1 MNTFQKLR
9 MLKINNRNYF
19 FIALVISL
27 TFLLIFTL
35 LSHFG
40 LIQSED
46 SAYLIGEASRWCER
60 VSGGIFREPVNTL
73 SNLGFMFVG
82 LYIFWIIS
90 NEHHDSKNL
99 FKGITPISILYASVV
114 IYLGPGSML
123 MHGTNTEWG
132 AWADNLSM
140 IMYIILPWLF
150 NIYAM
155 SKWSINQFL
164 YTYISIVVIY
174 SIWRWFTD
182 FELGINFNLFGV
194 SIGLWVI
201 SEVLYRYWSP
211 VFRLI
216 SGFVGFLVLLLFGTM
231 PNEVFTNFNEYWWV
245 ILFWLPAIL
254 SKEKPKYSRTYKWFI
269 LGMISYLSA
278 FAIWLTGV
286 PDHASCSPDSVI
298 QAHGIW
304 HLLTALATYFFFLHY
319 RSEKTV

>member
-1 MNTFQKLR
+1 MTSKLYSFY
-9 MLKINNRNYF
+9 L
-19 FIALVISL
+19 ALIISIS
-27 TFLLIFTL
+27 FLLVFFTL
-35 LSHFG
+35 SAFN
-40 LIQSED
+40 LIQSSET
-46 SAYLIGEASRWCER
+46 ANLIGEASRWCER
-60 VSGGIFREPVNTL
+60 VSGGLFREPVNTL
-73 SNLGFMFVG
+73 SNLGFMVVG
-82 LYIFWIIS
+82 LYLFWILC
-90 NEHHDSKNL
+90 NDNQNSKNP
-99 FKGITPISILYASVV
+99 FIGINSISILYASVV

-150 NIYAM
+150 NIYSM
-155 SKWSINQFL
+155 SKWSVNQFL
-164 YTYISIVVIY
+164 KTYISIVIIY
-174 SIWRWFTD
+174 SVWRWFTD

-211 VFRLI
+211 IFRLI
-216 SGFVGFLVLLLFGTM
+216 SGFVGFLVLMLFGTM
-231 PNEVFTNFNEYWWV
+231 PNEVFENFNEYWWV
-245 ILFWLPAIL
+245 ILFWLPGIL
-254 SKEKPKYSRTYKWFI
+254 SNQQPKYPRTYKWFF

-286 PDHASCSPDSVI
+286 PDHTSCLPDSII

-319 RSEKTV
+319 RSIKTI

>member
-1 MNTFQKLR
+1 MVNSR
-9 MLKINNRNYF
+9 YY
-19 FIALVISL
+19 FIAALSAS
-27 TFLLIFTL
+27 LIFLFIFTI
-35 LSHFG
+35 LSYFE
-40 LIQSED
+40 LIQSTD
-46 SAYLIGEASRWCER
+46 NIHLIGEASRWCER
-60 VSGGIFREPVNTL
+60 VSGGLFREPVNTL
-73 SNLGFMFVG
+73 SNLGFMVVG
-82 LYIFWIIS
+82 LYMYWMLSNDGKDSPNPFIGINKIS
-90 NEHHDSKNL
+90 V
-99 FKGITPISILYASVV
+99 LYASVV

-150 NIYAM
+150 NTYSM

-164 YTYISIVVIY
+164 NTYISIIIIY
-174 SIWRWFTD
+174 SVWRWFTD

-216 SGFVGFLVLLLFGTM
+216 SGFVGFLVLMLFGTM
-231 PNEVFTNFNEYWWV
+231 PNEVFENFDEYWWV

-254 SKEKPKYSRTYKWFI
+254 SNEQPKHSRTYKWFI

-286 PDHASCSPDSVI
+286 PDHESCSPDSII

-319 RSEKTV
+319 RSVKTI